1 MDTPDT
7 TLRNEVLTASH
18 QWIANFNNGKVD
30 ACVAA
35 YLPNAIMEAKP
46 LGTFTGTQEIEAFWH
61 PFITS
66 EATSLEYQE
75 VSLEIINETTV
86 HLSAKWRMNVGHG
99 VITLEKWVKQPNG
112 QWLLGHDA
120 FEVLEQFPL
129 TP

>member
-1 MDTPDT
+1 MEDNAT
-7 TLRNEVLTASH
+7 TLRNEVFTASH
-18 QWIANFNNGKVD
+18 QWIANFNIGNVD

-46 LGTFTGTQEIEAFWH
+46 LGTFTGAQEIEAFWR

-66 EATSLEYQE
+66 GATSLEYQD

-99 VITLEKWVKQPNG
+99 VITLEKWVKQSNG
-112 QWLLGHDA
+112 LWLLGHDA
-120 FEVLEQFPL
+120 FEVLEQFPPTL
-129 TP
+129 